1 MAGHGG
7 PGSESEHFGG
17 KLLTA
22 IGGADRGCKYAL
34 DLGNHTASSNGRP
47 AIKLQTVFQPSL
59 VKRSSCCW
67 PGQWASTPRRPMVFQ
82 PSLHCTD
89 GRTLPASAC
98 LVEPNTNTP
107 SNGLPAKPPAAATAA
122 RPASDSAGSGLAER
136 RRRGGRPCHHPAV
149 AAGRARGAAA
159 AKRRPPIGGH
169 GGLRRSPGLSQPQA
183 FGLARRPSGGNH

>member
-1 MAGHGG
+1 MAASVRLTLAIIPRRPTVVG
-7 PGSESEHFGG
+7 P
-17 KLLTA
+17 
-22 IGGADRGCKYAL
+22 L
-34 DLGNHTASSNGRP
+34 DLKRSSSQASSNGRL
-47 AIKLQTVFQPSL
+47 AVGLGQ
-59 VKRSSCCW
+59 RSSCCW
-67 PGQWASTPRRPMVFQ
+67 PGHPSPCRPMVFQ

-169 GGLRRSPGLSQPQA
+169 GGLRRSPGPSQPQA